1 MKQKPEEKAQLNIA
15 SRHTSLVSPEGAAS
29 LPTVLRLINELV
41 CAGSDQLWEQLR
53 AVLPRLCEVLQLDY
67 CGVAQRTD
75 AACTIAA
82 EWSSA
87 AGEAADWAYDVLAS
101 ASGRTSL
108 HVQGRLQRCYVPLIA
123 ADQLVGGLAAA
134 WCETAADADAMLPM
148 LELIAPMLA
157 ATLHVRQ
164 VSDRHAED
172 LVRARTVCA
181 IQPEIIMAES
191 LQSLFDTALRHLSN
205 LSAADHLGVWY
216 RTSAAEDGTTLCL
229 SWDGV
234 AIRQNAAPPP
244 TTDYAPEVLAVLRAG
259 QMHAVRDIARR
270 TAPSA
275 YECQLLAKGL
285 RAYVQM
291 PLLSTADMVGV
302 IELAWRSPAELDA
315 LQSVWLQNLAYQ
327 MVVGMQNLWHR
338 AQLRGASNE
347 LEMLVQQRTM
357 QLEKAKRHVETI
369 LHNSADAIVMTDAR
383 GRIEQTNARF
393 NQQFNAEPDQ
403 YFDQP
408 LHALAQ
414 PVYYAAIDA
423 AVTAALDQQHVI
435 RVEFEAADFAQVQH
449 MGMSLAAVHQQ
460 GEVSGII
467 VTLHDITAHKQVEIE
482 LMHNLIREKEL
493 RHMRSQFVSMA
504 SHQFRTPLSVIMSAV
519 QAYTHYYDRMTP
531 EQREKRV
538 AKIHQQI
545 ERLTV
550 ILDDVLTVSQLEENL
565 NESQPQL
572 VNLDALVSSI
582 VQQFR
587 ARQSAANLARCPV
600 DYEHVASPEQ
610 LVSIDVELLDQI
622 IDQLLSNAMKF
633 SPQGGK
639 ITVRLDLDG
648 DYALLRIEDHGIGI
662 PIEDQPY
669 VFDSFHR
676 AENAISIEGTGLGL
690 TIIRQTVQ
698 LLGGHISLVSVPG
711 EGTAITIG
719 LPVLRH
725 HESHLNR
732 ADAAPDDMNQT
743 VSSET
748 RHLNRTQ
755 R

>member
-1 MKQKPEEKAQLNIA
+1 MKQQPEEKAQLNIA
-15 SRHTSLVSPEGAAS
+15 SRHTSLVNPESVAS
-29 LPTVLRLINELV
+29 LPTLLRLVNELI
-41 CAGSDQLWEQLR
+41 CADSDQLWEQLR
-53 AVLPRLCEVLQLDY
+53 AMLPRLCDVLQLDY
-67 CGVAQRTD
+67 CGVAQRSD
-75 AACTIAA
+75 AACTIVA
-82 EWSSA
+82 ECSA
-87 AGEAADWAYDVLAS
+87 VPGDVADWAHDALAS
-101 ASGRTSL
+101 ANGRTSL

-134 WCETAADADAMLPM
+134 WCDTAADADQMVPM
-148 LELIAPMLA
+148 LDLIAPMLA
-157 ATLHVRQ
+157 AALHVRQ
-164 VSDRHAED
+164 LSEAHAED
-172 LVRARTVCA
+172 LDRARMICV
-181 IQPEIIMAES
+181 IHPEIIMADS
-191 LQSLFDTALRHLSN
+191 LQSLFDTALRHLTN
-205 LSAADHLGVWY
+205 LSTADHLGAWY
-216 RTSAAEDGTTLCL
+216 CTGSDGGPTLCL

-234 AIRQNAAPPP
+234 AIRQNAEPAP
-244 TTDYAPEVLAVLRAG
+244 TAAYAPETLALLKSG
-259 QMHAVRDIARR
+259 EMHAVRDLTRL

-275 YECQLLAKGL
+275 HECQLLAKGL

-291 PLLSTADMVGV
+291 PLLSTNTMVGV
-302 IELAWRSPAELDA
+302 LELAWRFPVELDA
-315 LQSVWLQNLAYQ
+315 LQSVWLQNLAFQ
-327 MVVGMQNLWHR
+327 VVVGMQNLWHR
-338 AQLRGASNE
+338 AQLRGASDE
-347 LEMLVQQRTM
+347 LELLVQQRTM

-369 LHNSADAIVMTDAR
+369 LHNSADAIVMTDPR

-423 AVTAALDQQHVI
+423 AVTAALEQQHVI

-449 MGMSLAAVHQQ
+449 MAMSLAAVRQQ

-467 VTLHDITAHKQVEIE
+467 ITLHDITAHKQVEIE

-538 AKIHQQI
+538 TKIHQQI
-545 ERLTV
+545 ERLTE

-572 VNLDALVSSI
+572 VDLDALVSSI

-587 ARQSAANLARCPV
+587 ARQSAANLARCPIN
-600 DYEHVASPEQ
+600 YEHVASPEQ
-610 LVSIDVELLDQI
+610 PVSIDVELLDQI
-622 IDQLLSNAMKF
+622 VDQLLSNAMKF
-633 SPQGGK
+633 SPQGGE
-639 ITVRLDLDG
+639 INVRLDLDG
-648 DYALLRIEDHGIGI
+648 NYALLRVEDHGIGI

-725 HESHLNR
+725 HETHFTR
-732 ADAAPDDMNQT
+732 ADAAPDDMNQA
-743 VSSET
+743 VSSEMKN
-748 RHLNRTQ
+748 LNRTQ
-755 R
+755 L